1 MAQRRRLSMDGYG
14 TAAMPPMEHGHFPLP
29 PPPNGQPPAR
39 LPVGVDPNAQPQ
51 PPQQGAPQQ
60 PPAQGGMP
68 DLSQSPEGVL
78 IQLLQQMGNRHG

>member
-1 MAQRRRLSMDGYG
+1 MDGYG

-39 LPVGVDPNAQPQ
+39 LPVGATAQ
-51 PPQQGAPQQ
+51 PPQPEQGAPPQPPQQ